1 MLMKALIFDCDG
13 VLVDTERDGH
23 RVAFNRAFHDFGVEL
38 DWDVPLYGR
47 LLKQVAGG
55 KERLQQYFDE
65 VGWPPGA
72 GDDRPGYVA
81 RLHERKSA
89 IFQQMVRNGTLAL
102 RPGIKRIVDEAHAA
116 GIRLAVCTTAREES
130 VLAVLDLLGAER
142 KSRFE
147 HVLAG
152 DIVSR
157 KKPDPE
163 IYVMAA
169 QRLGLDPD
177 ECLVIED
184 SEIGLRA
191 ALGAGMNCVVTTSTY
206 TADEDFSGAL
216 EVLTALG
223 DAPNINIDLRDLE
236 SLCRN

>member
-1 MLMKALIFDCDG
+1 MAMKALIFDCDG

-23 RVAFNRAFHDFGVEL
+23 RIAFNRAFHDFGLGL

-65 VGWPPGA
+65 IGWPEDA
-72 GDDRPGYVA
+72 GDDHGAYVA
-81 RLHERKSA
+81 RLHGHKSE
-89 IFQQMVRNGTLAL
+89 IFQRLVRDGALRL
-102 RPGIKRIVDEAHAA
+102 RPGIKRIADEAQAA
-116 GIRLAVCTTAREES
+116 DIRLGVCTTAREES
-130 VLAVLDLLGAER
+130 VQAVLDLLGAAR

-163 IYVMAA
+163 VYLLAA
-169 QRLGLDPD
+169 KRFGLAPS
-177 ECLVIED
+177 ECMVIED
-184 SEIGLRA
+184 SNIGMRA
-191 ALGAGMNCVVTTSTY
+191 ALGAGMNCIITTSTY
-206 TADEDFSGAL
+206 TSDEDFTGAKL
-216 EVLTALG
+216 VVSELG
-223 DAPNINIDLRDLE
+223 DPPGVNVTIQDLTKMVP
-236 SLCRN
+236 